1 MEREFDSTF
10 QRRYAN
16 NPLDGIRT
24 RHLASHS
31 PFILFPPLL
40 HSYSSVSIVF
50 YIEKHLLVL
59 QWPSISAF
67 DVSIGDH
74 PLFDLSMVSSPSI
87 IIQQALILIG
97 SPPSSL
103 PITRPNSAAGFSS
116 RPSNKARKARSRSR
130 DRVNAHEH
138 QDQSQGSISNL
149 TDILNSSTRPPSPTC
164 AMYLPAQEVHIC
176 PVNDC
181 DCRKSL
187 GPIRRSSQIP
197 QRIADLRIIL
207 LCTSINSF
215 TQLCYARLKERASPL
230 GDVAIK
236 IFYPGTKCTNGTSDL
251 IDELVEFNTDIIL
264 CPFLTAKIPAEL
276 YKKVSHYSPFH
287 HLLQS

>member
-1 MEREFDSTF
+1 
-10 QRRYAN
+10 
-16 NPLDGIRT
+16 
-24 RHLASHS
+24 
-31 PFILFPPLL
+31 
-40 HSYSSVSIVF
+40 
-50 YIEKHLLVL
+50 
-59 QWPSISAF
+59 
-67 DVSIGDH
+67 
-74 PLFDLSMVSSPSI
+74 MVSTPSI
-87 IIQQALILIG
+87 ITQQSLIRHIG

-130 DRVNAHEH
+130 DRVYGHADQH
-138 QDQSQGSISNL
+138 QSQGSISNL

-187 GPIRRSSQIP
+187 GPMRRSIQIP

-207 LCTSINSF
+207 LCTSVNSF

-251 IDELVEFNTDIIL
+251 IDELVEFDTDIIL

-276 YKKVSHYSPFH
+276 YKRVSHHTSHHHRPFIIH
-287 HLLQS
+287 PSTRHLTHISLPLAPHAHSADSSS